1 MKKENIVLIGMPS
14 SGKTTIGEPLAKSLG
29 MGFVDTD
36 KIIMDIEKRPLRDI
50 VNQDGL
56 QKFLQIQE
64 SVLMGLDVKN
74 HVISTG
80 GSVVYNESAM
90 EHLKKN
96 SIVVYLKLEF
106 DEIKKRLS
114 SGRRLAR
121 DSNKSFEDIYMERVP
136 LYEKYADV
144 TINCSSKSVLSIVA
158 EIKNVYESTIRE
170 YKC

>member
-1 MKKENIVLIGMPS
+1 MKKGNIVLIGMPS
-14 SGKTTIGEPLAKSLG
+14 SGKTTIGEPLAKTLS

-36 KIIMDIEKRPLRDI
+36 KIITDKEKRPLRDI

-56 QKFLQIQE
+56 EKFLEIQQ
-64 SVLMGLDVKN
+64 SVLMNLDVSN

-80 GSVVYNESAM
+80 GSVVYSESAM

-106 DEIKKRLS
+106 DEIKRRLS
-114 SGRRLAR
+114 SARRLAR
-121 DSNKSFEDIYMERVP
+121 DSSKSFEDIYKERVP

-158 EIKNVYESTIRE
+158 EIKDVYETK
-170 YKC
+170 YKGI

>member
-1 MKKENIVLIGMPS
+1 MKKGNIVLIGMPS
-14 SGKTTIGEPLAKSLG
+14 SGKTTIGEPLAKTLG

-36 KIIMDIEKRPLRDI
+36 KIIMDKEKRQLRDI

-56 QKFLQIQE
+56 EKFLEIQQ
-64 SVLMGLDVKN
+64 SALMSLDVNN

-90 EHLKKN
+90 EYLKKN

-121 DSNKSFEDIYMERVP
+121 DNNKSFEDTYRERVP
-136 LYEKYADV
+136 LYEKYADI
-144 TINCSSKSVLSIVA
+144 TIDCSSKSVLSIVE
-158 EIKNVYESTIRE
+158 EIKDVYESKYMGI
-170 YKC
+170 